1 MANSQ
6 SVAFVIPAYN
16 EEGAIADVVSSLQ
29 KELAKHHVDTY
40 KIVVVSDG
48 SKDNTVKFAKAQKN
62 TVVLD
67 HVINMGAGAATRTG
81 LSYALLQKYDIAVT
95 LDADGQHLPKDVVAV
110 YESIAKGKADI
121 VIGNR
126 LWDKDG
132 MPLIKR
138 VGNKGL
144 SFITT
149 VMYGSNIKDS
159 QSGLRGFNKK
169 ALMNVYYHSNRYAF
183 CSEMIW
189 RAKNADLSITEIP
202 ITAVYTDY
210 STAAGRGQSNWGAI
224 QIVKQMVKLRIKDS
238 LL

>member
-1 MANSQ
+1 MAKNK

-29 KELAKHHVDTY
+29 SELKNQNIHNY

-48 SKDNTVKFAKAQKN
+48 SKDNTVKIAKSQNN

-81 LSYALLQKYDIAVT
+81 LSYAQLQDFDIAVT

-110 YESIAKGKADI
+110 FDAVANNKADI

-126 LWDKDG
+126 LWDKEG
-132 MPLIKR
+132 MPFIKR
-138 VGNKGL
+138 LGNKGL

-169 ALMNVYYHSNRYAF
+169 ALNNVYYHSNRYAF

-189 RAKNADLSITEIP
+189 RAKNSKLSIKEIP

-210 STAAGRGQSNWGAI
+210 STAEGRGQSNWGAI

>member
-1 MANSQ
+1 MAKNQ

-16 EEGAIADVVSSLQ
+16 EEGAIANVISSLHA
-29 KELAKHHVDTY
+29 ELNKHDVKDY
-40 KIVVVSDG
+40 EIVVISDG
-48 SKDNTVKFAKAQKN
+48 SKDNTVKIAKAIK
-62 TVVLD
+62 TTKVLD

-81 LSYALLQKYDIAVT
+81 LTYALLQDFDVAVT

-110 YESIAKGKADI
+110 YEAVASSKADI

-126 LWDKDG
+126 LWDKEG
-132 MPLIKR
+132 MPFIKR
-138 VGNKGL
+138 LGNKGL

-169 ALMNVYYHSNRYAF
+169 ALKNIYYHSNRYAF

-189 RAKNADLSITEIP
+189 RAKNAKLSIAEIP

-224 QIVKQMVKLRIKDS
+224 QIIKQMVKLRIKDS

>member
-1 MANSQ
+1 MAKSK

-16 EEGAIADVVSSLQ
+16 EEGAIADVISSLQ
-29 KELAKHHVDTY
+29 SELKKREIRNYEV
-40 KIVVVSDG
+40 VVVSDG
-48 SKDNTVKFAKAQKN
+48 SKDNTAKIAKEIKN

-81 LSYALLQKYDIAVT
+81 LSYAQLQNFDIALT
-95 LDADGQHLPKDVVAV
+95 LDADGQHLPKDVIAV
-110 YESIAKGKADI
+110 YEAVAEGKADI

-126 LWDKDG
+126 LWDKAG
-132 MPLIKR
+132 MPFIKR
-138 VGNKGL
+138 AGNKGL
-144 SFITT
+144 SLITT
-149 VMYGSNIKDS
+149 IMYGSNIKDS
-159 QSGLRGFNKK
+159 QSGLRGFSNY
-169 ALMNVYYHSNRYAF
+169 ALKNIYYHSNRYAF

-189 RAKNADLSITEIP
+189 RAKNAKLSITEIP

-224 QIVKQMVKLRIKDS
+224 QIIKQMVKLRIKDS